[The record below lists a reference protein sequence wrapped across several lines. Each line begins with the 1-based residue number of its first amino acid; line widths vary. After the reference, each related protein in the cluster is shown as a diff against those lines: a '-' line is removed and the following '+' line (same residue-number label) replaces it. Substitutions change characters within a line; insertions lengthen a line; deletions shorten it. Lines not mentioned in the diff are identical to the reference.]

1 MFELEG
7 SAAWEASAWAVD
19 LPVRDARVGVIGF
32 WILCVLALGGALT
45 RAARA
50 APRWVWAVPV
60 LFAVSVVFI
69 NVETPRFREPIDP
82 FLLVLAGCAVSAAA
96 GRLRSS
102 SR

>member
-1 MFELEG
+1 
-7 SAAWEASAWAVD
+7 
-19 LPVRDARVGVIGF
+19 VRDARVGVIGF